1 MAPSEDTGEGGGEG
15 GPAAEDR
22 GMAAPSDIDGENAED
37 VDGQVQEAPPVVQE
51 SWVKELTK
59 IQGIDG
65 YYVRQYL
72 QCNYCFS
79 KEKADGVNIQG

>member
-1 MAPSEDTGEGGGEG
+1 MALRLK
-15 GPAAEDR
+15 DR
-22 GMAAPSDIDGENAED
+22 GWAAPSDIDGENAED

-65 YYVRQYL
+65 YYVGNTSMQPL
-72 QCNYCFS
+72 LS
-79 KEKADGVNIQG
+79 KEKSRRCEHPGVNETYFLSKG